1 MAQLLLDTPEQIG
14 VGHRFARLPGV
25 LSTMLRLKPKQ
36 RVALGET
43 FRELANLLAGPLAL
57 GQFVGQALPSWRLL
71 LAGVAMWILLVSI
84 GLVLIGDTR

>member
-1 MAQLLLDTPEQIG
+1 
-14 VGHRFARLPGV
+14 
-25 LSTMLRLKPKQ
+25 MLRLKPKQ

-43 FRELANLLAGPLAL
+43 FRELANLSAGALAL

-84 GLVLIGDTR
+84 GLVLIGDTQ